1 MEESAE
7 KLQTDVSESADFPPV
22 AASGSCPINFAQKRA
37 FDLVLGSII
46 LVLLSPV
53 LLVIALAIWMLDGRP
68 IVFHHVRAGLDG
80 KPFNFLKFRSMRF
93 AETDSSH
100 REYVKRWI
108 QGGEPFAHA
117 ADGSPLFKIQSHP
130 RVTRLGYFL
139 RRFSLDE
146 LPQII
151 NVLRGEMSLVGPR
164 PAITYEVDIYLPW
177 HRRRL
182 TAPPGVTGLW
192 QVSGRNR
199 LSFDE
204 MVRLDLQYIDNWS
217 LVGDL
222 AILLRTP
229 LAIMQGDGK

>member
-1 MEESAE
+1 MAEE
-7 KLQTDVSESADFPPV
+7 DVLEAANFPPAEEV
-22 AASGSCPINFAQKRA
+22 SGSRINLARKRA

-46 LVLLSPV
+46 LILLSPI
-53 LLVIALAIWMLDGRP
+53 LLVIAMAIWLLDGRP
-68 IVFHHVRAGLDG
+68 IVFNHVRAGLDG
-80 KPFNFLKFRSMRF
+80 RPFNFLKFRSMRI
-93 AETDSSH
+93 AESDSPH

-204 MVRLDLQYIDNWS
+204 MVRLDLKYIDNWS
-217 LVGDL
+217 LTGDL

-229 LAIMQGDGK
+229 FAILQGDGK